1 MRKIKILTLGDHPFS
16 PSGVGIQ
23 TKNMVEGILETGRY
37 SVVSLAGAIKHQNT
51 TPIVTEKW
59 GDDWKIFP
67 VGGDEKN
74 GNIFGTAEIVRSVLR
89 TERPDIVWFM
99 TDPHWFRWLWQIED
113 EIRAVAP
120 MVYYHVWDNYPAPLF
135 NKTYYDSNDAI
146 VTISK
151 LTSDVVKQ
159 VSPDIPEIY
168 IPHAV
173 DDSIYKPLPEEDVMQ
188 FRTNSIGEG
197 SENKVV
203 YFWNNRNAKRKQS
216 ASVMC
221 WFKEFLDEVG
231 KDNACLIMHTDP
243 EDSAGADLA
252 TILHDFDATGGE
264 IMLSTTKYPAEQ
276 LAAIY
281 NMADCTINIADA
293 EGFGLSTLESLSCG
307 TPIIANMTGGL
318 QEQVTDG
325 ENTFGVAIEP
335 ASKAIIGSQL
345 VPYIYEDRVSK
356 EDFINA
362 LRKVYNMSKE
372 ERKNLGSLGREHVLK
387 NYSFEKYRDSWD
399 KFFTSLHQELGS
411 WDTRKKYKAWEIKAL

>member
-1 MRKIKILTLGDHPFS
+1 MKKIKLLTLGDHPFS

-23 TKNMVEGILETGRY
+23 TKNMVEGLLKTGKY
-37 SVVSLAGAIKHQNT
+37 SVISLAGAIKHQNT
-51 TPIVTEKW
+51 TPIVTEQW
-59 GDDWKIFP
+59 GDDWKVFP
-67 VGGDEKN
+67 VGGDEDN
-74 GNIFGTAEIVRSVLR
+74 NNIFGTPEIVRSVLR
-89 TERPDIVWFM
+89 TEKPDIVWCM
-99 TDPHWFRWLWQIED
+99 TDPHWYRWLWQIED
-113 EIRAVAP
+113 EIRPAAP
-120 MVYYHVWDNYPAPLF
+120 LVYYHVWDNYPAPFF
-135 NKTYYDSNDAI
+135 NKNYYDSNDAV

-151 LTSDVVKQ
+151 LTSDIVKT
-159 VSPDIPEIY
+159 VSPELPEVH

-173 DDSIYKPLPEEDVMQ
+173 DNDIYKPLSDENIME
-188 FRTNSIGEG
+188 FRKNSLGEG
-197 SENKVV
+197 TEDKVV

-216 ASVMC
+216 TSVMW

-252 TILHDFDATGGE
+252 VSLHDLDAIGGE

-335 ASKAIIGSQL
+335 TSKAIVGSQI

-356 EDFINA
+356 EDFLAA
-362 LRKVYNMSKE
+362 LHKIYNMTKE
-372 ERKNLGSLGREHVLK
+372 ERKQLGTLGREHVMK
-387 NYSFEKYRDSWD
+387 NYSLEKYNKNWD
-399 KFFTSLHQELGS
+399 KFFTELHKEFGS
-411 WDTRKKYKAWEIKAL
+411 WDTRKKYKSWEIKAL